1 MVNKW
6 EIYNCDLD
14 PTKGSEQKGFRP
26 VLVISNDA
34 VNHNIPIVTILP
46 FSSFKKNDKIY
57 PTEVFLPKEGSGL
70 SKDSIVMIQ
79 QIRTIS
85 QSRLIEKI
93 GSINNISYQV
103 KINEVM
109 RDYFEI

>member
-6 EIYNCDLD
+6 ETYYCDLN
-14 PTKGSEQKGFRP
+14 PAKGSEQKGIRP

-34 VNHNIPIVTILP
+34 VNHNIPVVTILP
-46 FSSFKKNDKIY
+46 FSALKKDDKIY
-57 PTEVFLPKEGSGL
+57 PTEVYLPKEISGL

-93 GSINNISYQV
+93 GVIDSTLYQE
-103 KINEVM
+103 KIKETIRN
-109 RDYFEI
+109 YFEI